1 MLISK
6 LLRATLWMALVCA
19 PAWALAAIT
28 VVGATSSTTGS
39 SSAST
44 LSISP
49 VAAAARA
56 DVMLIQLSYD
66 SASAT
71 VTGAGAGWTEI
82 TSVAQSNGNLQ
93 QKVYYQVRSNTE
105 PASYSWTFSSA
116 VHATLILLDTR
127 GTDTSVPIN
136 AYSAGT
142 GSGTTITAPEL
153 GAQTANTLLVG
164 FFASAGA
171 SPAISSSLTIPTGGA
186 TTAGSGLAAA
196 LGTSGFSSTGLSGV
210 RTASGANANNIG
222 QMVALTPAA
231 TASCFSDTFGRST
244 LGSDWSASASS
255 GSFTPTINT
264 TLSRLQLTQNVNTQ
278 ATLATLQR
286 LFPAAGNLVQVVFQH
301 YAYPNSGGADGIVTI
316 FSDAKVNPVAGGSG
330 GSLGYAQYSGNIA
343 GFAGGWLGVG
353 LDEYGNFSSASENRY
368 QGPGQQP
375 NSVTIRGPSNSFY
388 SSGTASTY
396 AAGYPYLTNTS
407 GLSPALRSST
417 AASSGGGPGDYFRI
431 SIDSRVPGEQ
441 WVQVERSTDGGST
454 YSTTVPYFELM
465 ATLQSASVFSSSTQL
480 PSIPSNF
487 WLSFSAGTGGLNNIH
502 EIANLQVCATRIVS
516 SSPVI
521 NHFRFEIPSSMDTC
535 QPATIKVTACTVAS
549 PGCSPLS
556 GTDVYATLKPSGW
569 VGGNSVTLI
578 NGQGTLQL
586 AQTSSGTITP
596 DVDRTKTIFPSM
608 VSNSTASD
616 CVAPG
621 NTNTTST
628 ISCSIAVA
636 QSTAGFGITFPAT
649 SMQSCADSGNVT
661 IKACNASYNSTTKN
675 LQYWYSYTDPTSG
688 TLPMTLSTNTWSS
701 YSTLSN
707 AAPSSATS
715 PATVSATFNSSG
727 QTTVRVKYADVGK
740 VTLNVRDSAAT
751 TVTGSG
757 SVIVAPAGFQITA
770 IKDAAGNSNPAAAD
784 ANGSKFV
791 SAGTAFKVT
800 AQAVNACTTPTA
812 TPNFGRES
820 TSEGILLVPSV
831 PATLNLADNPS
842 LSVVTDFAFSS
853 GAGTATVSWP
863 EAGVVQLTPQL
874 KSGSYMGTVSV
885 SGTISANIGRF
896 YADHFDV
903 SATAGCSSFTYD
915 RQAFGSFTVT
925 AKSSSGTTLQNYSG
939 ASSNT
944 ALRFARSVGITDGTG
959 SGTMP
964 VIAATSF
971 TSGVATLTG
980 TAATYT
986 FNSTP
991 TAPVTATLQATDT
1004 DVATATGASAA
1015 MPIRSGRLRL
1025 LGAYG
1030 SNLLPLRVPL
1040 RAEYYAAS
1048 GVWNTNT
1055 SDTCTNPAAANF
1067 ALGNRLPSTLG
1078 SSVTSVVQR
1087 SAGAWD
1093 VLLAK
1098 PASAGAVDLVAN
1110 VAGSTTAAAA
1120 CLGSWSNGPDASSS
1134 AGLGHL
1140 LGTWC
1145 GSSPVYDPLV
1155 RVRFG
1160 TPNAPYV
1167 FLRERY

>member
-6 LLRATLWMALVCA
+6 VLRATLWLALVCA
-19 PAWALAAIT
+19 PVWALASIT
-28 VVGATSSTTGS
+28 VVGATSSSTGS
-39 SSAST
+39 STASS
-44 LSISP
+44 LSITP
-49 VAAAARA
+49 LAAAARA
-56 DVMLIQLSYD
+56 DVMLIQLTYD

-71 VTGAGAGWTEI
+71 VTGAGDGWTEI

-93 QKVYYQVRSNTE
+93 QKVYYQVRSNSE
-105 PASYSWTFSSA
+105 PSSYSWTFSSA

-164 FFASAGA
+164 FFGSAGA
-171 SPAISSSLTIPTGGA
+171 SPTISSSSLTIPSGGS
-186 TTAGSGLAAA
+186 TTAGSGLAAG
-196 LGTSGFSSTGLSGV
+196 LGTSSFSSTGLSGV

-231 TASCFSDTFGRST
+231 TASCFSDTFSRST

-264 TLSRLQLTQNVNTQ
+264 TLSRLQLTQNVNSQ

-286 LFPAAGNLVQVVFQH
+286 LFPAAGNLVQVTFQH
-301 YAYPNSGGADGIVTI
+301 YAYPNGSGADGVVTI

-353 LDEYGNFSSASENRY
+353 LDEFGNFSAPTENRY
-368 QGPGQQP
+368 LGPGAQS

-388 SSGTASTY
+388 STGTASTY
-396 AAGYPYLTNTS
+396 AAGYPYLTNNG
-407 GLSPALRSST
+407 GLSPALRSGTS
-417 AASSGGGPGDYFRI
+417 ASAGGGPGDYFRI

-465 ATLQSASVFSSSTQL
+465 ANLQSTFGNSTQL

-487 WLSFSAGTGGLNNIH
+487 WLSFSAGTGGATNIH

-549 PGCSPLS
+549 PGCTPLS

-608 VSNSTASD
+608 ISSSTASD

-636 QSTAGFGITFPAT
+636 QSTAGFGVTFPAT

-661 IKACNASYNSTTKN
+661 IKACNSSYNSTTKN

-688 TLPMTLSTNTWSS
+688 TLPMTLSTNTWTS

-707 AAPSSATS
+707 ATPSSATN
-715 PATVSATFNSSG
+715 PTTVSSAFNSSG

-770 IKDAAGNSNPAAAD
+770 IKDASGNSNPAAAD

-800 AQAVNACTTPTA
+800 AQAINACSTPA
-812 TPNFGRES
+812 VTPNFGKES
-820 TSEGILLVPSV
+820 TAEGILLVPSV
-831 PATLNLADNPS
+831 PAALNLVDNPS
-842 LSVVTDFAFSS
+842 LSVQTDFAFSS
-853 GAGTATVSWP
+853 GVGTATVNWP

-885 SGTISANIGRF
+885 TGTTSANIGRF

-903 SATAGCSSFTYD
+903 SATAGCSAFTYD
-915 RQAFGSFTVT
+915 RQAFGTFTVT
-925 AKSSSGTTLQNYSG
+925 AKSSGGATLLNYSG
-939 ASSNT
+939 VSSNS
-944 ALRFARSVGITDGTG
+944 ALRFARSASIVDGTG

-964 VIAATSF
+964 AIAATSF
-971 TSGVATLTG
+971 SSGVATLTG

-986 FNSTP
+986 FNTNPTP
-991 TAPVTATLQATDT
+991 PVTATLQATDADT
-1004 DVATATGASAA
+1004 ATATGASAA

-1055 SDTCTNPAAANF
+1055 SDSCTTPAAANF
-1067 ALGNRLPSTLG
+1067 ALGNRAPSTLG

-1093 VLLAK
+1093 VVLAK
-1098 PASAGAVDLVAN
+1098 PASAGMVDLVAN

-1134 AGLGHL
+1134 AGLTHL

-1160 TPNAPYV
+1160 TPNAPFV